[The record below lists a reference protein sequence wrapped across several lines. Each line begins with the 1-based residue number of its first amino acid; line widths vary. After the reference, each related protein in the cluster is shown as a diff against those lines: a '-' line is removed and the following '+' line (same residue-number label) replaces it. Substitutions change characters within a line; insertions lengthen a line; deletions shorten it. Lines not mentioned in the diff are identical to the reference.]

1 MQKYLIFAGLFLF
14 ATACM
19 ASDKPAPPG
28 FLEGHLRIISLN
40 PVEPGDGE
48 LPTVTPETF
57 ANYPMVVLSEDRK
70 QEIARFSADAKGDY
84 RIALPPGAYVLDIQ
98 DRERK
103 HVRAIPRRFTV
114 VSNQTI
120 HLNME
125 MDTGVR

>member
-1 MQKYLIFAGLFLF
+1 
-14 ATACM
+14 
-19 ASDKPAPPG
+19 
-28 FLEGHLRIISLN
+28 
-40 PVEPGDGE
+40 
-48 LPTVTPETF
+48 
-57 ANYPMVVLSEDRK
+57 MVVLSEERK